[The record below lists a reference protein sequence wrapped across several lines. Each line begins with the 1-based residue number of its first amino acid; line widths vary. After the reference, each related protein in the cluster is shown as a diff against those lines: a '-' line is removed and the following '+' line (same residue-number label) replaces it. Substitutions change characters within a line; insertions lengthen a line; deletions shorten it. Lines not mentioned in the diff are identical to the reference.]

1 MDGLKEE
8 IDLHSRTLKKYKK
21 DNEAIQL
28 MAKNELELKAYEEST
43 TFTRNFFLL
52 SNAKIYYMFRAIF
65 WTCLF
70 IFSYIFCRVVVLV
83 SSEK

>member
-43 TFTRNFFLL
+43 TFTRNFF
-52 SNAKIYYMFRAIF
+52 
-65 WTCLF
+65 F
-70 IFSYIFCRVVVLV
+70 I
-83 SSEK
+83 K